1 MASSPLIVAS
11 RYLIPNDLP
20 GCLGSHHHWI
30 FVVLCA
36 VVSNATI
43 PYTHVPC
50 PDKAL
55 CHEPSFDALGDFNWY
70 AAMECDWAAALPSE
84 EGGHMMTPA
93 ELTAFLN
100 DMDTLELMDAASP
113 GSDLNQPESKRDRE
127 SQDSSSSMGAEE
139 PSPIQSQR
147 KKLRYPD
154 HKRALHLEINA
165 LQRELRQLRD
175 QHSSY
180 HHDVRLETG
189 NYCRRRNWKC
199 RALRARSDQA
209 HTTETNAQLKKQ
221 TTAITSF
228 TQSLQL
234 LLADE
239 MKNDERPND
248 DAGFYHT
255 LSEELQAHLRQLD
268 EVQNP
273 PSTRKRRARAAR
285 GKRGQKVP
293 AIIPAP
299 RDPASHTAAEVL
311 DSATVSD
318 SVCRFI
324 MANGSKLS
332 MIAPATIVRQSPV
345 LNR

>member
-1 MASSPLIVAS
+1 
-11 RYLIPNDLP
+11 
-20 GCLGSHHHWI
+20 
-30 FVVLCA
+30 
-36 VVSNATI
+36 
-43 PYTHVPC
+43 
-50 PDKAL
+50 
-55 CHEPSFDALGDFNWY
+55 
-70 AAMECDWAAALPSE
+70 
-84 EGGHMMTPA
+84 MTPA

-100 DMDTLELMDAASP
+100 DMDTLELMDEAVAVAAPDSH
-113 GSDLNQPESKRDRE
+113 LNPLRE
-127 SQDSSSSMGAEE
+127 SRDSSSSMDAEE
-139 PSPIQSQR
+139 PAAVQSQR

-175 QHSSY
+175 RHSSY
-180 HHDVRLETG
+180 HHDVRQETG

-209 HTTETNAQLKKQ
+209 HATETNAQLKKQ

-248 DAGFYHT
+248 DTGFYHT
-255 LSEELQAHLRQLD
+255 LGEELRAHLGRLD
-268 EVQNP
+268 DVRNPP
-273 PSTRKRRARAAR
+273 PSTRKRRTRAAR
-285 GKRGQKVP
+285 GRRRPKAP

-299 RDPASHTAAEVL
+299 PSDAAGQTAAEVF

-324 MANGSKLS
+324 MANGSRLS
-332 MIAPATIVRQSPV
+332 MIAPATILHQSSV